1 MKFVANPNRFIFFIG
16 LGIVGF
22 LYMFLYMILSK
33 ILLLIPAVLIWI
45 IMSFYFARKNYVEF
59 VILKN
64 KFAIRCAGKKYDV
77 DFADI
82 DYIIE
87 SSSYT
92 NFFREKRYLLKV
104 RDNVNIDS
112 KTFKIENKVFSKWIS
127 EHRDTFL
134 IKKQMTFD

>member
-82 DYIIE
+82 DYMGQGFADEI
-87 SSSYT
+87 
-92 NFFREKRYLLKV
+92 FRIYANAHPDVVLRPIHMVPLVEKMV
-104 RDNVNIDS
+104 RHVGRGALPKNVI
-112 KTFKIENKVFSKWIS
+112 
-127 EHRDTFL
+127 L
-134 IKKQMTFD
+134 GQ

>member
-1 MKFVANPNRFIFFIG
+1 
-16 LGIVGF
+16 
-22 LYMFLYMILSK
+22 MILNK
-33 ILLLIPAVLIWI
+33 MLLLIPAVLIWI

-87 SSSYT
+87 TSSYT
-92 NFFREKRYLLKV
+92 NFFREKRYLLKI
-104 RDNVNIDS
+104 RDNVNIDN

-127 EHRDTFL
+127 EHRDIFL